1 MATNYLDKIG
11 LERLWSKIKSALPTK
26 VSDLTNDEQYQTL
39 TQVNAL
45 IQNAIDSF
53 GDGDTAEYGIPLA
66 APTASTMTDTT
77 RIYVYTGTETG
88 YTKGNWYYYDGE
100 NWLSG
105 GSYNSASLDH
115 IILGLNN
122 ETLIIS

>member
-1 MATNYLDKIG
+1 MATNYLDKTG
-11 LERLWSKIKSALPTK
+11 LGLLWSKIKAALPTK
-26 VSDLTNDEQYQTL
+26 VSDLTNDNEYQTL
-39 TQVNAL
+39 TQVNTL

-66 APTASTMTDTT
+66 ASSASVMTDTT

-88 YTKGNWYYYDGE
+88 YTNGDWYYYDGE
-100 NWLSG
+100 AWVSG
-105 GSYNSASLDH
+105 GAYNSASLDH

-122 ETLIIS
+122 DALIIS